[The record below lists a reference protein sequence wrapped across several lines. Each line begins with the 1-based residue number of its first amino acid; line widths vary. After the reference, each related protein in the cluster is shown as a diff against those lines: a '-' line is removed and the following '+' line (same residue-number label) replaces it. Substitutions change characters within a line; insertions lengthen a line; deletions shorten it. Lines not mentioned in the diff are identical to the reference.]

1 MPFSSCR
8 PIRCDT
14 FQAWPR
20 KGVLVC
26 LHFEGGFKVENPP
39 RKMCRFWILA
49 DLLKLMQGFSND
61 LDEDFFF
68 KSLEWLS
75 DFLVCFWCWYFLS
88 FYWKLK
94 ILSYCWFQQV
104 FFGFFAALLVSK
116 SHQYPASSVDRPFV
130 ACIQLESKGCH
141 FTKHHALKWW
151 HLLHLKTNRRCI
163 KNMILGIK
171 QVIFADDDWVSTS
184 PKRKRIVFRFH
195 ETILSFGEL
204 LDP

>member
-1 MPFSSCR
+1 MWHFPSLAQERRAGVSPFWRRVQSRKPSKKDVQVLDSCWLAKTYAR
-8 PIRCDT
+8 
-14 FQAWPR
+14 F
-20 KGVLVC
+20 
-26 LHFEGGFKVENPP
+26 FKWSGW
-39 RKMCRFWILA
+39 RL
-49 DLLKLMQGFSND
+49 
-61 LDEDFFF
+61 FFF